1 MRLLRGLDRLIGYVV
16 SAAKWLA
23 LPLVTL
29 LFLQWPLRDLFRGYS
44 REANDL
50 GQVVFA
56 LFVAVSVTAATRAG
70 THLAADLLARQ
81 YSALAATPA
90 RVTHLELFPMP
101 NVADPEDLLLSQD
114 VIFVGGGSVANLV
127 AVWRVHEL
135 DRILRAAWQ
144 AGIVLSGVSAG
155 AICWF
160 EGGTTDSFGTRLR
173 PFTAGLGF
181 LSGSYCPHYSSE
193 PARRPVF
200 RSLVADGTLP
210 TGLACD
216 DGAAAHFAGDSL
228 AEVVT
233 ERPEALGYRVE
244 PDDAGGA
251 AETPLPARL
260 LPGDQVAGGQPR

>member
-1 MRLLRGLDRLIGYVV
+1 VLAIGGTGGGDPEPSAGVPRLVGYALELSGR
-16 SAAKWLA
+16 SAPRVCLLHTATGDDAK
-23 LPLVTL
+23 
-29 LFLQWPLRDLFRGYS
+29 G
-44 REANDL
+44 
-50 GQVVFA
+50 
-56 LFVAVSVTAATRAG
+56 
-70 THLAADLLARQ
+70 LARQ
-81 YSALAATPA
+81 HSALAATPA

-210 TGLACD
+210 AGLACD

-233 ERPEALGYRVE
+233 ERPEALGYRVD

-260 LPGDQVAGGQPR
+260 LPGDQVADGQPR